1 MTRPKPF
8 SFVTSPVKR
17 YPRARLGTL
26 VTPHGTVQTPSY
38 VIVGTHGT
46 VRALTPD
53 DVTKSGTQMIIANT
67 YHLRDAGTNAVR
79 RRLKAKLPT
88 MTDSGGFQVFSLG
101 AAKDQGVGK
110 VLRQPHRRVPHQS
123 TVTFSERGATITV
136 DGKKTLLTPESSMRI
151 QERLGADIAFAFDEC
166 TSPLHPLGYTKQSM
180 ERTHRWALRCL
191 KAHNKRTQLL
201 YGIVQGGKFKS
212 LRVTSAKAIGAM
224 PFDGFGI
231 GGSFGKAELAN
242 TLAWVTPHLP
252 SHKPRH
258 LLGIGTVRDV
268 FSAVEAG
275 IDTMDCVIPTREA
288 RHGRI
293 YTDKGAIDVRKNL
306 YATGEH
312 KALHALF
319 RARDPEGGRLAT
331 LHNVRFFNDLLQ
343 RIRTA
348 LGNGSYTKLK
358 RSFLKYY

>member
-1 MTRPKPF
+1 
-8 SFVTSPVKR
+8 
-17 YPRARLGTL
+17 
-26 VTPHGTVQTPSY
+26 
-38 VIVGTHGT
+38 
-46 VRALTPD
+46 
-53 DVTKSGTQMIIANT
+53 
-67 YHLRDAGTNAVR
+67 
-79 RRLKAKLPT
+79 

-151 QERLGADIAFAFDEC
+151 QEHLGADIAFAFDEC
-166 TSPLHPLGYTKQSM
+166 TSPLHPLVYTKQSM

-191 KAHNKRTQLL
+191 NAHRKRTQLL

-212 LRVTSAKAIGAM
+212 LRIKSAKTIGTM

-231 GGSFGKAELAN
+231 GGSFGKEELAN

-252 SHKPRH
+252 PERPRH

-268 FSAVEAG
+268 FTAVEAG

-293 YTDKGAIDVRKNL
+293 YTNRGAIDIRKTI
-306 YATGEH
+306 YANGPT
-312 KALHALF
+312 KKLHALF
-319 RARDPEGGRLAT
+319 RAKNPEGGRLAT
-331 LHNVRFFNDLLQ
+331 LHNIQFFNTLLN
-343 RIRTA
+343 RIRTSLA
-348 LGNGSYTKLK
+348 NGTYAKLK
-358 RSFLKYY
+358 RSMLKYY